1 MEVPMTNR
9 DALVAAC
16 DRELAAAGFRDY
28 TVNGLQVEGRER
40 VRRVLSGVTACQAL
54 LDEAVAWEAD
64 LVLVHHGFFW
74 KNEPVTITGMKRRRI
89 RTLLAH
95 DISLLA
101 YHLPL
106 DAHSTLGNNAELGRR
121 LDFTVDGCADG
132 ELGEGLLWLGAPPAG
147 LDARGLAEHVGRRLA
162 REPLLIEAPGVEAP
176 GVEAPGVEV
185 SGGGEI
191 RRVAWCTGGA
201 QDMITSAWEAGADAF
216 ISGEI
221 SERTTHLARELGI
234 HYLAAGHHATE
245 RYGVQALGAWLAAE
259 FAIEH
264 RFVDIDNPA

>member
-1 MEVPMTNR
+1 MTNR
-9 DALVAAC
+9 DDLVVAC
-16 DRELAAAGFRDY
+16 DRELAVERFTDF
-28 TVNGLQVEGRER
+28 TLNGLQVEGRET

-54 LDEAVAWEAD
+54 LDEAVAWQAD

-74 KNEPVTITGMKRRRI
+74 KNEPVAITGMKRRRI

-95 DISLLA
+95 DMSLLA

-106 DAHSTLGNNAELGRR
+106 DAHATLGNNAELGRL
-121 LDFTVDGCADG
+121 LDFHVQGCADG
-132 ELGEGLLWLGAPPAG
+132 ELGEGLLWLGAAPAG
-147 LDARGLAEHVGRRLA
+147 LDARGLADHVGERLS
-162 REPLLIEAPGVEAP
+162 REPLLVEAP
-176 GVEAPGVEV
+176 GK
-185 SGGGEI
+185 GEI

-201 QDMITSAWEAGADAF
+201 QDMITAAREAGADAF

-245 RYGVQALGAWLAAE
+245 RYGVQALGAWLAGE
-259 FAIEH
+259 FGLEH